1 MDIYS
6 KPTNSKKFV
15 PFTSKYPWRC
25 LRNIPFSLARRGF
38 TTVEKKNAKR
48 KRFSELKTSLKQ
60 QKNFIA
66 LIESFKNTTK

>member
-6 KPTNSKKFV
+6 NPTNLKKFV
-15 PFTSKYPWRC
+15 PITSKYPWRC
-25 LRNIPFSLARRGF
+25 LRNIPFSLA
-38 TTVEKKNAKR
+38 TVEKKNAKR

>member
-25 LRNIPFSLARRGF
+25 LRNIPFSLA
-38 TTVEKKNAKR
+38 TVEKKNAKR

>member
-6 KPTNSKKFV
+6 KPTNSKNLV
-15 PFTSKYPWRC
+15 PFTSKYPWKC
-25 LRNIPFSLARRGF
+25 LRNIPFSLA
-38 TTVEKKNAKR
+38 TAEKKNAKR